1 MKTTLSR
8 LLLATFLAAGAGHTY
23 AADSEGQENLTREQL
38 LAMGEKLAL
47 VCQACHG
54 LGNEGKN
61 ATPYVPRIVGQ
72 HAEYTIAQIEH
83 YRNGER
89 RGGMAAHMKIA
100 ADVLTEEQ
108 MKAVALYLESL
119 WED

>member
-1 MKTTLSR
+1 MKPTLSG
-8 LLLATFLAAGAGHTY
+8 LLLATFFTAGAGHLN
-23 AADSEGQENLTREQL
+23 AADSEGQEHLTREQL

-119 WED
+119 REE

>member
-8 LLLATFLAAGAGHTY
+8 LLLATFLAAGASQTY
-23 AADSEGQENLTREQL
+23 AAESKGQENLTGEQL

-100 ADVLTEEQ
+100 ADLLTKEQ

>member
-1 MKTTLSR
+1 MKPTLSR
-8 LLLATFLAAGAGHTY
+8 LLLATFLAAGAGHLN
-23 AADSEGQENLTREQL
+23 AADSEGQEHLTREQL

-54 LGNEGKN
+54 LGNKGKN

-83 YRNGER
+83 
-89 RGGMAAHMKIA
+89 
-100 ADVLTEEQ
+100 
-108 MKAVALYLESL
+108 
-119 WED
+119 